1 MGELA
6 EHIVNHPFLA
16 TGFIVLL
23 AAVVLF
29 EIRQRSQG
37 QVQVGPTQAVRL
49 INAGAVVIDV
59 RSAEDF
65 RKGHIVNARNIELAQ
80 INAENPALKKH
91 KSKIL
96 ITVCDNGIVSNRAAA
111 LLRKAGFEQVVSL
124 KGGLNAWRAENL
136 PLVK

>member
-6 EHIVNHPFLA
+6 EHFVNHPFLA
-16 TGFIVLL
+16 TGFVVLL
-23 AAVVLF
+23 VAVVFF
-29 EIRQRSQG
+29 EIRQRTLAQM
-37 QVQVGPTQAVRL
+37 QVGPAQAVRL
-49 INAGAVVIDV
+49 MNAGAVVIDV
-59 RSAEDF
+59 RSADDF
-65 RKGHIVNARNIELAQ
+65 KKGHIVNARNIELAQ
-80 INAENPALKKH
+80 LNAENPLLKKQ
-91 KSKIL
+91 KNKVL

>member
-59 RSAEDF
+59 RSADDF
-65 RKGHIVNARNIELAQ
+65 RQGHIVNARNIELAQ
-80 INAENPALKKH
+80 IDPENALLKKQ
-91 KSKIL
+91 KGKIL

-111 LLRKAGFEQVVSL
+111 LLRKAGFEKVFSL
-124 KGGLNAWRAENL
+124 KGGLNAWRAESL